1 MRWIVLAILL
11 LSLVPA
17 GGLHAE
23 TDDKIPIEIIELGH
37 RNADEMMPH
46 VEPLLGPRDS
56 LTGTG
61 HRLIVR
67 TSPGRL
73 NRIREL
79 VAALDRP
86 VPELRLF
93 VRTEESARRG
103 ETHLDPAGEYRD
115 ERGAVVRRYTTT
127 RREGEQWIRVRDGQQ
142 AHIREGE
149 IIPMAGMA
157 LLRPDGTLVG
167 GVDYHSLERG
177 FLVTPSVAPD
187 GSVRL
192 HIVQISEHESR
203 GGGGRTD
210 TRSLETVVTVEPGEW
225 VDLGGTLG
233 RGGDTDRRIIGTR
246 STHEREAATV
256 QVRVEPVE

>member
-1 MRWIVLAILL
+1 MKRIVLTILL

-37 RNADEMMPH
+37 RSADEIMPH
-46 VEPLLGPRDS
+46 VGPLLGPRDS

-61 HRLIVR
+61 YRLILR

-86 VPELRLF
+86 VRELRLF
-93 VRTEESARRG
+93 VHVEDSARRG
-103 ETHLDPAGEYRD
+103 ETRLDPAGEYRN
-115 ERGAVVRRYTTT
+115 ERGAVVRRYATTD
-127 RREGEQWIRVRDGQQ
+127 RDGEQWVRVRDGQQ

-149 IIPMAGMA
+149 IIPMAGIA
-157 LLRPDGTLVG
+157 VLRADGTLIG

-177 FLVTPSVAPD
+177 FLVTPSVMPD
-187 GSVRL
+187 GDVRL

-210 TRSLETVVTVEPGEW
+210 TRSLETVVTLEPGEW
-225 VDLGGTLG
+225 VDLGGILG
-233 RGGDTDRRIIGTR
+233 RGEDTDRRIIGTR
-246 STHEREAATV
+246 STHERQAATV
-256 QVRVEPVE
+256 RIRVEPVE